1 MAVRYIS
8 EQLQDT
14 LLPSPLPD
22 DDLELMSDFLLSLE
36 TRKDLTSHTLEQAE
50 ARKAMIALGNRR
62 SMGEVSRFN
71 FEARAAALLQ
81 YWDDLDRQRSKL
93 SPAEV
98 LADTPI
104 SPLKKELPAEKASDW
119 KLILTEDQAREAQE
133 DYDAFKH
140 QKLHTL
146 KYFKANPPRPMAWA
160 PKDGN
165 AWKTVSRAK
174 LENGDLYDNPNF
186 KPIYMGWALK
196 SIDALFWTDPE
207 ATAEERKEHEERQ
220 RADYERTMRMSER
233 MKARRA
239 QRKSQGST

>member
-1 MAVRYIS
+1 MRYIS
-8 EQLQDT
+8 EQLRDT

-22 DDLELMSDFLLSLE
+22 DDLELMSNFLLSLE
-36 TRKDLTSHTLEQAE
+36 TRKDLTSHTLEQTE
-50 ARKAMIALGNRR
+50 VRNVMIALVNSRE
-62 SMGEVSRFN
+62 MGEDSKFD
-71 FEARAAALLQ
+71 FKARAAALLR
-81 YWDDLDRQRSKL
+81 YWDDLSLQRSKL

-104 SPLKKELPAEKASDW
+104 SPFKKELPAEKASDW
-119 KLILTEDQAREAQE
+119 KLILTEDHAREAQE

-140 QKLHTL
+140 KKLHTL
-146 KYFKANPPRPMAWA
+146 KYFKANPPRPMGWA

-186 KPIYMGWALK
+186 KPIYSGWALK

-207 ATAEERKEHEERQ
+207 ATAEELKENEERQ
-220 RADYERTMRMSER
+220 RADYERTMRRSER
-233 MKARRA
+233 IKARGA
-239 QRKSQGST
+239 QRKSQGSA